1 MRERNQFQNIRIQY
15 SIVRDNILFS
25 FLSTAWLL
33 KDQFLVTDDKIASP
47 SQ

>member
-25 FLSTAWLL
+25 FLSTALLL

-47 SQ
+47 IQ

>member
-1 MRERNQFQNIRIQY
+1 MKNLKNRNSVLKIIF
-15 SIVRDNILFS
+15 LFS